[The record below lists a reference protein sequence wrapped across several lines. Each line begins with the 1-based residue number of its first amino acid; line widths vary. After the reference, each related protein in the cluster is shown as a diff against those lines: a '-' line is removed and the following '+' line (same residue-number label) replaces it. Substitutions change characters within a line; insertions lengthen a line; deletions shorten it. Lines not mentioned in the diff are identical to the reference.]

1 MRISHRLWLICVL
14 AFLLFMTAVGV
25 GWFGLRNARDSL
37 ADVFENRAIPM
48 QNLAS
53 MQKAILINYA
63 DILKAYAHDPS
74 NPQAELHKDHT
85 IAIHLMA
92 IEKNRLLIDRL
103 LAVYATSTDKTETE
117 QKLANELFNT
127 YLEWDASFQAA
138 YFDLMAARYDK
149 GILAHFLQKNA
160 VLDDLNE
167 IFSGLIGLQGRIAKE
182 EYNKAEQNFQLNQSY
197 YIALFAFGTIGVFGG
212 VVITIHYI
220 TRSFA
225 IAGSAAEAIANGDLN
240 EQLCSDS
247 QDEFGEFM
255 QKLQRM
261 QYNLLTMVDEISN
274 SEARWKF
281 ALEGAGDGVWD
292 WNPQTDAIMFS
303 PRWLETIAC
312 TEAELPT
319 TCSAWLEH
327 CHPDDKARV
336 SSQLASYLGGKL
348 SHFAA
353 ELRMCSQN
361 NVWKWISVRGKLV
374 SLDDAGKPLRVIG
387 TLTDISETKT
397 LQAHLNQAQ
406 KLESIGQLAA
416 GIAHEINTPI
426 QYIGDNLAALAV
438 NFADIQA
445 YHQAL
450 QALDVADINPKLAA
464 LAEQFD
470 LDYILTDSPKA
481 IAQSQDGV
489 NRVAEIVKAMKTF
502 SHVESSQ
509 SMQRV
514 NLAEIIN
521 STLVISRNSYKHIAH
536 AETNF
541 ASDANYVYC
550 FAGELNQ
557 VILNL
562 IINAAHAIEEKH
574 AKDGLISISTRKLA
588 ETDSIEILIA
598 DNGNGIPAAIQD
610 KVFDLFFTTKPVG
623 VGTGQGLNLAYNI
636 IVEKHKGKLFFD
648 STVGVGTTFH
658 IQLPINQTIL

>member
-1 MRISHRLWLICVL
+1 
-14 AFLLFMTAVGV
+14 
-25 GWFGLRNARDSL
+25 
-37 ADVFENRAIPM
+37 
-48 QNLAS
+48 
-53 MQKAILINYA
+53 
-63 DILKAYAHDPS
+63 
-74 NPQAELHKDHT
+74 
-85 IAIHLMA
+85 
-92 IEKNRLLIDRL
+92 
-103 LAVYATSTDKTETE
+103 
-117 QKLANELFNT
+117 
-127 YLEWDASFQAA
+127 
-138 YFDLMAARYDK
+138 
-149 GILAHFLQKNA
+149 
-160 VLDDLNE
+160 
-167 IFSGLIGLQGRIAKE
+167 
-182 EYNKAEQNFQLNQSY
+182 
-197 YIALFAFGTIGVFGG
+197 
-212 VVITIHYI
+212 
-220 TRSFA
+220 
-225 IAGSAAEAIANGDLN
+225 
-240 EQLCSDS
+240 
-247 QDEFGEFM
+247 
-255 QKLQRM
+255 
-261 QYNLLTMVDEISN
+261 
-274 SEARWKF
+274 
-281 ALEGAGDGVWD
+281 
-292 WNPQTDAIMFS
+292 
-303 PRWLETIAC
+303 
-312 TEAELPT
+312 
-319 TCSAWLEH
+319 
-327 CHPDDKARV
+327 
-336 SSQLASYLGGKL
+336 
-348 SHFAA
+348 
-353 ELRMCSQN
+353 
-361 NVWKWISVRGKLV
+361 V